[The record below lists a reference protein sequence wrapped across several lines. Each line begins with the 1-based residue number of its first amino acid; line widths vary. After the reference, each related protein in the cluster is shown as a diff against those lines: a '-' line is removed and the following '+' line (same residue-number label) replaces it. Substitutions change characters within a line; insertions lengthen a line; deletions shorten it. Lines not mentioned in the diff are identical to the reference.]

1 MSWAGWRGEGARED
15 GGIWAVSLPHVLS
28 KGEAAASSTPQ
39 LLGLVTA
46 SGPALC
52 HLCWGPSQDHPGT
65 GSGGR
70 SQSLGP

>member
-39 LLGLVTA
+39 L
-46 SGPALC
+46 SGPALSLPFAIC
-52 HLCWGPSQDHPGT
+52 A
-65 GSGGR
+65 GGR
-70 SQSLGP
+70 HRTTLVLALEGGVKA